1 MMMNNPTRPFLEF
14 LKGHWMLG
22 MFVLGAMTACSP
34 RIVAEGVHTILPD
47 QGTVVGV
54 WGTHPTVEH
63 TAILWLRKRGLR
75 VMDPAEIRATLSHGS
90 TPSVASNEESILA
103 VAEKHGLREMV
114 FVRLVGDQRAPGVLV
129 RAVTVPDRQVAWVGN
144 ARYDSYVST
153 PTVNHLVVATCRA
166 MAAAWRL
173 ESLSDRSR
181 CVLDQNESHS

>member
-1 MMMNNPTRPFLEF
+1 MNNPTRQIVRSPTV
-14 LKGHWMLG
+14 HWLIG
-22 MFVLGAMTACSP
+22 AFVLNAMTACSP
-34 RIVAEGVHTILPD
+34 RIVAEGVHVTLPD
-47 QGTVVGV
+47 QGTLVGA

-166 MAAAWRL
+166 MAAAWRQ
-173 ESLSDRSR
+173 ESLSDRTR
-181 CVLDQNESHS
+181 CVLDQNQ